1 MAFSGLANE
10 SARLTYTTPRWIFQR
25 RTPGLSRCHA
35 TEEVTLAG
43 VAVVSSLRALIIQT
57 YRVPSISVLHRG
69 RMWAAWRCRRLG
81 IPRHALFTVSYWN
94 CTRGTHRC
102 FARSRARE
110 EMETHFISRLGDSPS
125 KPRHVTDG
133 LVSTYKSTW
142 RFSPVATEKPRR
154 ERTNTEFDSYNVCG
168 GYKSP

>member
-25 RTPGLSRCHA
+25 RTPRLGAA
-35 TEEVTLAG
+35 TKEVTLAG

-57 YRVPSISVLHRG
+57 YRVPSISVLHRE

-102 FARSRARE
+102 FARARGNGNAFYLSPRRQPVKAAPRDRRPCFHLQIYLTFLTGRYRKASARE
-110 EMETHFISRLGDSPS
+110 NEHGIWLVQRL
-125 KPRHVTDG
+125 
-133 LVSTYKSTW
+133 
-142 RFSPVATEKPRR
+142 RR
-154 ERTNTEFDSYNVCG
+154 I
-168 GYKSP
+168 